1 MRNTKQEFSLEPLR
15 IQALAEVQELS
26 DLNEMSARFGLALST
41 RQLTN
46 LVEKRFDSL
55 KDTGRIEFGSGILKK
70 LIYAFCDSPYIY
82 PAIYE
87 ETLIELQ
94 ELFYHFKNES
104 EDLIPDDDLIDF
116 MKETFDG
123 KAQGS
128 ISFLAGTPF
137 DDLSRNKRYGYKP
150 EESTDEGGEE
160 SYE

>member
-1 MRNTKQEFSLEPLR
+1 MEKEFSLEPLK

-26 DLNEMSARFGLALST
+26 DCNDFSARFGLALSE
-41 RQLTN
+41 RQLKN
-46 LVEKRFDSL
+46 LVVKRFDAL

-82 PAIYE
+82 PGNYE

-94 ELFYHFKNES
+94 DLFYLFKNES
-104 EDLIPDDDLIDF
+104 EDRIPDDDLIDF

-128 ISFLAGTPF
+128 LSYLAGSPF
-137 DDLSRNKRYGYKP
+137 DELSRNMRYGYKAEDK
-150 EESTDEGGEE
+150 EEREDETDEE
-160 SYE
+160 